1 MLSKLGDVLDKINVR
16 PICQAHLRTLF
27 NNRTERPS
35 RADRALFFGLP
46 VFLATALVALG
57 VEATDTAALLGAV
70 AFLGG
75 FLFALLILVLQMA
88 AGAAAETEDS
98 GVHARTLR
106 RVVVLRE
113 LSGNVSYAV
122 LLCIV
127 TTAVL
132 IVGTFTEDQVFVQE
146 AGKITS
152 ETEQPWWYTGLMLAA
167 LAHLGLTLLMILK
180 RLFVVINRELSLA
193 SVPVGQE

>member
-1 MLSKLGDVLDKINVR
+1 MSNKLGVVLNKINVR
-16 PICQAHLRTLF
+16 PIYQAHLRTLF

-46 VFLATALVALG
+46 VLLATVLVAVGVRASDTSGLLG
-57 VEATDTAALLGAV
+57 VV

-75 FLFALLILVLQMA
+75 FLFALLILVLEMA
-88 AGAAAETEDS
+88 AGTAADTEDH
-98 GVHARTLR
+98 GVRARTLR

-113 LSGNVSYAV
+113 LSSNVSYGV
-122 LLCIV
+122 LLCIG

-132 IVGTFTEDQVFVQE
+132 AVGTFTGDAVATDAAPGGGTQVQ
-146 AGKITS
+146 
-152 ETEQPWWYTGLMLAA
+152 QPWWYTGVMLAA

-180 RLFVVINRELSLA
+180 RLFTVINRELDLA
-193 SVPVGQE
+193 SVPAGQE